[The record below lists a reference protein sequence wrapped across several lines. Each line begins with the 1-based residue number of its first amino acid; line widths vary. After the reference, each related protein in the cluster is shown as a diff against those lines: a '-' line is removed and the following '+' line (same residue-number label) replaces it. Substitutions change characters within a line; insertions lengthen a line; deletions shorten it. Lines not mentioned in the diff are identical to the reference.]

1 MLRFLW
7 LHEKLM
13 AGMSN
18 TSAKRDLYLANT
30 NSIMPDC
37 FRRNKNKAASFSPV
51 TLETEPTTASH
62 TQGQALEQVTMSC
75 ILHELQSHPKHET
88 ETIQEYEK
96 ISFYFCAYMCIC
108 RSWYVLHSS
117 RSLQKPGG
125 NRFSELAVKEWR
137 NFRSTFKLLWYS
149 PTKMWKG

>member
-1 MLRFLW
+1 MV
-7 LHEKLM
+7 
-13 AGMSN
+13 GMSN

-37 FRRNKNKAASFSPV
+37 FRRNKNKAAAFSPV

-96 ISFYFCAYMCIC
+96 ISFISVHIC
-108 RSWYVLHSS
+108 VSAGVDVYYIHLGLYRSQGATD
-117 RSLQKPGG
+117 SLNWQLKNEEISGALLNCCDIAQQKCEKA
-125 NRFSELAVKEWR
+125 REMAQQ
-137 NFRSTFKLLWYS
+137 
-149 PTKMWKG
+149 